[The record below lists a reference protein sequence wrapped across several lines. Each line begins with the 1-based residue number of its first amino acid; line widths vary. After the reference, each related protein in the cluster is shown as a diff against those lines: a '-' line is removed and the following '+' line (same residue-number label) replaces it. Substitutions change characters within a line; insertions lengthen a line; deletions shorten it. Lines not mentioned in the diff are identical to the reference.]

1 MSGGKAATVRAVA
14 LIGPCGAGKTTLL
27 EAMLF
32 AAGAVQRKGSVAA
45 GTSVGDSSDE
55 ARARGLSTELNVASF
70 DYLGDRYAVLDCPGS
85 VDFASEAD
93 TILPAVD
100 LTIVVVDPDPDRA
113 ILLQPIL
120 RRLDE
125 LRAPHCIFINK
136 IDKAR
141 GRVRDMIAALQ
152 PFSVEPLVARQI
164 PIWNGAGAS
173 GFIDLALERAYQ
185 YEAGKPSTLIKIPDA
200 EKDRELEARARM
212 LEQVA
217 DFDDRLLEEL
227 INDHEPEREH
237 VMSDLA
243 DELGRGLIVPV
254 FLGSA
259 EAGSGVRRLLK
270 ALRHEMPALDGAAER
285 IGADGR
291 SAIVL
296 KTRHAGQA
304 GRQTLVRVMS
314 GAIADGEQVTLPDG
328 TSERI
333 AGVFS
338 LQGES
343 QAKLDKAVAGDV
355 VCLGRLEKAK
365 RGDIISADGVTRTSK
380 MPPLSRISV
389 YSLAVEPE
397 NRQDDVK
404 LAAAMSR
411 LLDEDGALAFGPDP
425 LTHEFRLSGQGEM
438 HLRVALDRLKRKFGV
453 SVASRRPETAYRE
466 TIKASSTQRGKH
478 KKQSGGHGQFGDVV
492 MEVRPGQRGAGL
504 VFEQKIHGGVVPK
517 QYFGAVEEGVKDAL
531 NKGPLGFPVVDV
543 ETTLLDGSYHAVDS
557 SEIAFRTAGRL
568 AVSQALAEC
577 HPVLLEPVHVVT
589 IHTPSESMARITA
602 LIPMRRGQIL
612 GFGPREN
619 WFGWDSIQAYL
630 PEDELHNL
638 IIEIRSATQGLGEL
652 EFAFDHMAEVTGKA
666 ASKVVEARQGGGRE
680 VARTLRGAHN
690 SIA

>member
-14 LIGPCGAGKTTLL
+14 LSGPCGAGKTSLL

-32 AAGAVQRKGSVAA
+32 AAGAVQRKGSVSG
-45 GTSVGDSSDE
+45 GTSVGDASEE
-55 ARARGLSTELNVASF
+55 ARARGLSTELNVAGF
-70 DYLGDRYAVLDCPGS
+70 DYLGDKYVVLDCPGS

-100 LTIVVVDPDPDRA
+100 LTIIVADPDPERA
-113 ILLQPIL
+113 GLLQPLL

-125 LRAPHCIFINK
+125 LHAPHCIFINK

-152 PFSVEPLVARQI
+152 PYSMEPLVARQI
-164 PIWNGAGAS
+164 PIWNGSGAS

-185 YEAGKPSTLIKIPDA
+185 YQPGKASELIEIPDD
-200 EKDRELEARARM
+200 EKEREAEARAKM

-227 INDHEPEREH
+227 INDTEPERGH
-237 VMSDLA
+237 VMADLA
-243 DELGRGLIVPV
+243 DELAKVQIVPV

-259 EAGSGVRRLLK
+259 ENGSGVRRLLK
-270 ALRHEMPALDGAAER
+270 ALRHEMPELEVAAER
-285 IGADGR
+285 VGAEGR
-291 SAIVL
+291 SATVL

-314 GAIADGEQVTLPDG
+314 GDISDGEQVTLPDG

-338 LQGES
+338 LQGEAQS
-343 QAKLDKAVAGDV
+343 KLDKATAGDV
-355 VCLGRLEKAK
+355 VCLGRLDKAK
-365 RGDIISADGVTRTSK
+365 RGDLIGGDGVARKSK
-380 MPPLSRISV
+380 APLVARPAV
-389 YSLAVEPE
+389 YALAVETE

-404 LAAAMSR
+404 LAAAMAR
-411 LLDEDGALAFGPDP
+411 LIDEDGALAFGPDP
-425 LTHEFRLSGQGEM
+425 LTREFRLAGQGEI

-466 TIKASSTQRGKH
+466 TIRGSSTQRGRH

-492 MEVRPGQRGAGL
+492 IEVRAGARGSGL
-504 VFEQKIHGGVVPK
+504 KFDQKIHGGVVPK
-517 QYFGAVEEGVKDAL
+517 QYFGAVEDGVRDAL
-531 NKGPLGFPVVDV
+531 MRGPLGFPVVDV
-543 ETTLLDGSYHAVDS
+543 EATLLDGSYHAVDS
-557 SEIAFRTAGRL
+557 SEIAFRTAGRM
-568 AVSQALAEC
+568 AIHQALPEC
-577 HPVLLEPVHVVT
+577 NPVLLEPVHVVT
-589 IHTPSESMARITA
+589 IHTPSDQMARITA
-602 LIPMRRGQIL
+602 IIPMRRGQIL
-612 GFGPREN
+612 GFDPRDG
-619 WFGWDSIQAYL
+619 WFGWDSIRAYI
-630 PEDELHNL
+630 PEDELHDL

-666 ASKVVEARQGGGRE
+666 ASKAIDARQG
-680 VARTLRGAHN
+680 
-690 SIA
+690 IAAK